1 LTYPAND
8 SFARSVA
15 DRIAL
20 NARDAGVTI
29 QPTTNPGGSLTLVRW
44 PLESADAGAEL
55 VRLFGLLGTPERTG
69 SIDRAKPETLFEAER
84 ALLEDHRVIPLVY
97 LPQLYGF
104 GPRVHN
110 WEAAQK
116 RDPFRLDLENLWVYP

>member
-1 LTYPAND
+1 
-8 SFARSVA
+8 VA

-20 NARDAGVTI
+20 NARDASIII
-29 QPTTNPGGSLTLVRW
+29 QPSPNPGGSLTVIRW
-44 PLESADAGAEL
+44 PLESTDAAAEL
-55 VRLFGLLGTPERTG
+55 VRLLGLLGVPERAG
-69 SIDRAKPETLFEAER
+69 SIDRARPETLFEAER
-84 ALLEDHRVIPLVY
+84 ALLEDYRVIPLAY

-116 RDPFRLDLENLWVYP
+116 RDPFRLSLENLWVDP